1 MNYKGTATPG
11 YSPLISLKLIHLV
24 FHTPSGRFHRLHFLS
39 NMLFLR
45 PYMAINVEVEKNSNE
60 SSANVIRRFT
70 KRMQGAGIVP
80 KVRGGRYY
88 TRNKSGNV
96 RRAAKLKKL
105 DKAEAYEKL
114 VKLGVV
120 QEHRGRGRR

>member
-1 MNYKGTATPG
+1 MAT
-11 YSPLISLKLIHLV
+11 
-24 FHTPSGRFHRLHFLS
+24 
-39 NMLFLR
+39 
-45 PYMAINVEVEKNSNE
+45 NVEVEKNSNE

-80 KVRGGRYY
+80 KVRGGRYF
-88 TRNKSGNV
+88 TRIKSGNV
-96 RRAAKLKKL
+96 RRTAKLKKL
-105 DKAEAYEKL
+105 NKAEAYEKL